1 MTIFKGLKEQ
11 QEINVIDNCWV
22 KGVTEVTL
30 PIVYIGTVRQASLE
44 R

>member
-30 PIVYIGTVRQASLE
+30 PIVYIGTVRKASLE